1 MINFKA
7 IGQRIKRLR
16 KENNLTQEK
25 LSELLNISTE
35 HLSRIET
42 GSYRPSLSL
51 IEHISEI
58 FEVDEQTI
66 MFGKPLNDLKNKQL
80 YDAIEC
86 LPEDK
91 KEAVSLKLNLIS
103 K

>member
-7 IGQRIKRLR
+7 IGQRNKRLR

-42 GSYRPSLSL
+42 GSYRLSL
-51 IEHISEI
+51 I
-58 FEVDEQTI
+58 
-66 MFGKPLNDLKNKQL
+66 
-80 YDAIEC
+80 
-86 LPEDK
+86 
-91 KEAVSLKLNLIS
+91 S